1 MRNLSLTQLLS
12 TTAAFTLVSAGTADA
27 ALLLADRTGT
37 LDVAGEWYIN
47 APLGVWALAGIPVTI
62 ALAERLLHQINPKPR
77 RITAFAEDEASPVI
91 RAIGLTVNG
100 RRNTLLASVS
110 PFFVG
115 NRLPQQE
122 SPNVHRPVAWRVPV
136 NNNEV
141 IVRESELRAFL
152 DIAFKRTKHQF
163 SRSYW
168 LKTRR
173 PPLYRAKY
181 DAFMRLLVESGLVEG
196 RHTHG
201 RASGRLVTQPRHAIT
216 YLKYESAFRVV

>member
-1 MRNLSLTQLLS
+1 MHKLSLRQLLS

-37 LDVAGEWYIN
+37 LDVAAEWYIN

-62 ALAERLLHQINPKPR
+62 ALAERLLHHISPKPR
-77 RITAFAEDEASPVI
+77 RITAFAEDESSPVI
-91 RAIGLTVNG
+91 RAIGLNVNG
-100 RRNTLLASVS
+100 RRSTLLASIS
-110 PFFVG
+110 PFFVSDH
-115 NRLPQQE
+115 RPQPE
-122 SPNVHRPVAWRVPV
+122 NPTVHRPVAWRVPV
-136 NNNEV
+136 NNNDV

-152 DIAFKRTKHQF
+152 DVVFKRTKHQF

-181 DAFMRLLVESGLVEG
+181 EAFMRLLVESGLVEG
-196 RHTHG
+196 RHSHG
-201 RASGRLVTQPRHAIT
+201 RASGRLVTHPRHAIT
-216 YLKYESAFRVV
+216 YLKHESAFRLV